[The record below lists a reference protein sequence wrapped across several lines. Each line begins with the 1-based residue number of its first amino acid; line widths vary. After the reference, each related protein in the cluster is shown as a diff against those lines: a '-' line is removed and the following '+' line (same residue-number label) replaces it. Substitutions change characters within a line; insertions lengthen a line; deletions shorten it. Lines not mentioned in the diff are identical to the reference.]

1 METVFTGTCET
12 FILYSIGY
20 TTFSLV
26 SPLISSN
33 NTVLQ
38 WGYTTQGIFVLLTI
52 LLQVVVACLH
62 KKYRSLHYN
71 VSAAFLGALFTSCI
85 CLWVVMAYIF
95 IPGGLSEDQL
105 SESYQNGTLTQV
117 YIVSEKYRWQYAM
130 QGSALVLTD
139 TETNGIHLLDVVDMN
154 LGSALL
160 CGFFGG
166 FILVLLVLAFYTAL
180 LAVPD
185 GVFAPLILDCR
196 VLAITNTVVCIL
208 LPSSITNVSAQCG
221 GVWSTSVLPMLYI
234 VWICW
239 DDVCWVALLR
249 VFVAADNIRSVWNLM
264 SLATQPLSQFI
275 PTLYIV
281 LFMSTG
287 VVPSA
292 LVLLSLSL
300 GALGSITSCYAVF
313 VNPLSSDSV
322 NPSGESAIQE
332 SESVISQP
340 VIGQPVIGQLVRD
353 QSGIGQIDKQQILEP
368 IGSKTGMF
376 GRDAQLERMFIFKN
390 Q

>member
-38 WGYTTQGIFVLLTI
+38 WGYTTQGILVLLTI
-52 LLQVVVACLH
+52 LLQVVVACLQ

-71 VSAAFLGALFTSCI
+71 ISAAFVGALFTSCI

-105 SESYQNGTLTQV
+105 SQSYQNGTLTQV

-139 TETNGIHLLDVVDMN
+139 TETNGIHLLDVVDIN
-154 LGSALL
+154 LGSAIL

-166 FILVLLVLAFYTAL
+166 FILMMLVLAFYTAL

-196 VLAITNTVVCIL
+196 VLAITNTMVCII

-221 GVWSTSVLPMLYI
+221 GIWSTSVFPMLYI
-234 VWICW
+234 IWICW
-239 DDVCWVALLR
+239 DDVFWVALLQLFFPSDS
-249 VFVAADNIRSVWNLM
+249 VESVWHLV

-287 VVPSA
+287 LVPSA
-292 LVLLSLSL
+292 LVILSLSL

-313 VNPLSSDSV
+313 INPLSSDSI
-322 NPSGESAIQE
+322 NPPDKSEIQE
-332 SESVISQP
+332 SESVRSQS
-340 VIGQPVIGQLVRD
+340 VRSQSVRS
-353 QSGIGQIDKQQILEP
+353 QSGRDEPVGDEPGKKQTLD
-368 IGSKTGMF
+368 SLDFNKGMLA
-376 GRDAQLERMFIFKN
+376 RDTQLDRMFIFKN